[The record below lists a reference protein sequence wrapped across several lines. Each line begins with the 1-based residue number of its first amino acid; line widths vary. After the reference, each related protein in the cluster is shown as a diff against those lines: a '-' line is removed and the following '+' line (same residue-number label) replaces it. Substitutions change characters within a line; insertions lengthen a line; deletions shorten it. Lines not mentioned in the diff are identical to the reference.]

1 MTEKNYK
8 YTTKFKQPQT
18 VSGVKLNP
26 KGGWLSEREYKAV
39 KKDPYGASLL
49 EKGMLIV
56 AEAPASAGTETV
68 PDFEGGGKG
77 KRK

>member
-1 MTEKNYK
+1 MTENNYK
-8 YTTKFKQPQT
+8 YAAKFKQPQT
-18 VSGVKLNP
+18 VSGVRLNP
-26 KGGWLSEREYKAV
+26 NGGYLSERQYKTV
-39 KKDPYGASLL
+39 KKDPYGASML

-56 AEAPASAGTETV
+56 AEAPASARTETV